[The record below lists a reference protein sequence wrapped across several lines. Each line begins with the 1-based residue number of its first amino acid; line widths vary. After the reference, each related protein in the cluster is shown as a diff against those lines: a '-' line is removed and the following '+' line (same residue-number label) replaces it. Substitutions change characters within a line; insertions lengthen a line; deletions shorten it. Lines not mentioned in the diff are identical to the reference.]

1 MKEIVK
7 QEPKQETL
15 EEAAENYA
23 NMHQDVS
30 ANLGKPLVKGVF
42 EDGAA
47 WQAERMYSQEEVLK
61 QLNHLI
67 RTPSSKLDKYTDD
80 GEMLTMKWFE
90 QFKKK

>member
-1 MKEIVK
+1 MKTENQK
-7 QEPKQETL
+7 QDTKEVYLNQL
-15 EEAAENYA
+15 IDEANKEFSLDRKLAKKVA
-23 NMHQDVS
+23 
-30 ANLGKPLVKGVF
+30 LKF
-42 EDGAA
+42 AA
-47 WQAERMYSQEEVLK
+47 WQAEKMYSQEEVLK